1 MQSFDLATM
10 RHNDMDFTA
19 SFELRLSESGAVV
32 PTVTWCYGIFIWF
45 DTGFTNRFCRDMPVV
60 LSTSPFSTP
69 THWLQ
74 TIFTFEE
81 PTKMA
86 KEGSVV
92 VSSASVGT
100 DECPAVMIRSR
111 ISIMRASEHR
121 SIDISIEITG
131 IT

>member
-1 MQSFDLATM
+1 
-10 RHNDMDFTA
+10 
-19 SFELRLSESGAVV
+19 
-32 PTVTWCYGIFIWF
+32 
-45 DTGFTNRFCRDMPVV
+45 
-60 LSTSPFSTP
+60 
-69 THWLQ
+69 
-74 TIFTFEE
+74 
-81 PTKMA
+81 MA